1 MPSVLK
7 RSREFQILY
16 ACSGFVFALFPT
28 RVLLIICFLK
38 AIMPTSAVPMG
49 INSRDEK
56 DKGVRGKYM
65 TSLSPAAY

>member
-28 RVLLIICFLK
+28 RVLASHYLCFLK

-56 DKGVRGKYM
+56 DKGGCEC
-65 TSLSPAAY
+65 